1 MDRLVRT
8 RSQHFVSSPRK
19 TAVTTPYKL
28 LKHPSKR
35 RRLGLTNGDNGSR
48 ALHLTP
54 DSEDTDGISQSSRN
68 GASVLDSDA
77 GEQVVNGNGRNR
89 SRKSGGN
96 GGEGQKKHKSVKILQ
111 DVFTSGDESSPKKRK
126 RGQENEYDGEDSVTD
141 GDSSSS
147 SWIEMDDHEEEPE
160 YIGESES
167 TILLNMADQ
176 KVINNYCK
184 MLLPM
189 SCTD

>member
-1 MDRLVRT
+1 
-8 RSQHFVSSPRK
+8 
-19 TAVTTPYKL
+19 
-28 LKHPSKR
+28 
-35 RRLGLTNGDNGSR
+35 
-48 ALHLTP
+48 
-54 DSEDTDGISQSSRN
+54 
-68 GASVLDSDA
+68 
-77 GEQVVNGNGRNR
+77 
-89 SRKSGGN
+89 
-96 GGEGQKKHKSVKILQ
+96 
-111 DVFTSGDESSPKKRK
+111 VFTSGDESSPKKRK